1 MLEIVNGKS
10 NKLFFEK
17 NEILKNNDII
27 DMSFL
32 LNIGKIKDLDLL
44 EKRYV
49 CNNEIMVKNKVDKFI
64 EKIQKNTNVRIWY
77 SSIDSEDNCF
87 FLFAMYLIN
96 KYNDKLIVSV
106 IDVGKINANSVCC
119 FLDEEIKDLFKLE
132 QKINKKQLN
141 KYSEKWDNLM
151 NENKDLRLIEN
162 DEVKSFDFSYLDS
175 KILEQLSKYDKID
188 KNEFIGHCIA
198 IGLCSIHGYII
209 FNYCI
214 EHLIKQNKIKIVS
227 EIQKKDCIGKI
238 EIHKIL
244 AI

>member
-1 MLEIVNGKS
+1 
-10 NKLFFEK
+10 
-17 NEILKNNDII
+17 
-27 DMSFL
+27 
-32 LNIGKIKDLDLL
+32 
-44 EKRYV
+44 
-49 CNNEIMVKNKVDKFI
+49 MVKNKVDKFI

-106 IDVGKINANSVCC
+106 IDVGKISANSVCC

-175 KILEQLSKYDKID
+175 KILEQLSKYDKIE
-188 KNEFIGHCIA
+188 KNKFLGHCIA
-198 IGLCSIHGYII
+198 IGLCSIHSYIV

-214 EHLIKQNKIKIVS
+214 EQLIKENKIKIIS
-227 EIQKKDCIGKI
+227 KIQKKDCTGEMKKHEFI
-238 EIHKIL
+238 
-244 AI
+244 AIWIMEL